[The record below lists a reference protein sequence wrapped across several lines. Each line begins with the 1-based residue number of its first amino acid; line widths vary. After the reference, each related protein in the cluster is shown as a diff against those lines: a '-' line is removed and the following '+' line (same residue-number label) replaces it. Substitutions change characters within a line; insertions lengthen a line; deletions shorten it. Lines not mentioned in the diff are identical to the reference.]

1 MISHSIY
8 KNSIILAIFAM
19 ISTALVA
26 FTDLLT
32 RDRIESEKER
42 ALEKI
47 LHQIIPAD
55 SYDNDLYR
63 DCILQKDNELLG
75 SKELTPIF
83 RARKNNQPIALFIQT
98 VAPDGYNGA
107 IDLVVGVNEKNEI
120 AGVRVLQ
127 HNETPGLGDQIEYRK
142 SHWLD
147 IFLGRSLDNL
157 DEKHWKVKKDG
168 GEFDALTGATITPRA
183 VVKAVLKTLQYVHL
197 NHDRLYTLK
206 SNCQEKSDE

>member
-1 MISHSIY
+1 MISRSIY
-8 KNSIILAIFAM
+8 KNSLILALFAM

-32 RDRIESEKER
+32 RDKIESEKER

-47 LHQIIPAD
+47 LHQIIPAH

-63 DCILQKDNELLG
+63 DCILQKDSELLG
-75 SKELTPIF
+75 SSNPLPIF
-83 RARKNNQPIALFIQT
+83 RARKNNQPVALFIQT
-98 VAPDGYNGA
+98 EAPDGYNGT
-107 IDLVVGVNEKNEI
+107 IDLVVGVNEKNAV

-147 IFLGRSLDNL
+147 IFTGRSLSNL

-206 SNCQEKSDE
+206 SNCQEISDE